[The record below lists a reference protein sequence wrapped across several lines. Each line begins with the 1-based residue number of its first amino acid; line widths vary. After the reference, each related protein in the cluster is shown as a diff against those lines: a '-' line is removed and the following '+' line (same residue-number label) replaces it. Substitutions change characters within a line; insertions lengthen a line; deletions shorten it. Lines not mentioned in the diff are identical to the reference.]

1 MEEKEF
7 TVDELIA
14 FLTKLKTCGD
24 YKIIIG
30 ERPLYTDEYAIAH
43 DKKEL
48 IFRGCLY
55 HEDINWRKKQ
65 NLTNVKLSIKNYMKL
80 IRKSGM
86 IVLNVPKNTDSLRSG

>member
-14 FLTKLKTCGD
+14 FLTELKTCGD
-24 YKIIIG
+24 YKVIIG
-30 ERPLYTDEYAIAH
+30 ERPLYTDEYVVVH

-55 HEDINWRKKQ
+55 HEDIISKAIILNNEITKSIEKFYRK
-65 NLTNVKLSIKNYMKL
+65 
-80 IRKSGM
+80 
-86 IVLNVPKNTDSLRSG
+86 

>member
-24 YKIIIG
+24 YKVIIG
-30 ERPLYTDEYAIAH
+30 EKPLYTDEYVIAP

-55 HEDINWRKKQ
+55 HEDI
-65 NLTNVKLSIKNYMKL
+65 TNKAIKLNNEITKSIEKFY
-80 IRKSGM
+80 RE
-86 IVLNVPKNTDSLRSG
+86 